1 MQFSVDF
8 FTFTREILNGKLLC
22 VCVGGYPKAHNTST
36 WRRFDLDIFLTRRKQ
51 NIDKFLRLS
60 TYFFEVISRGKK
72 SALFRHTW
80 FDVILMA
87 KKSTSFQGTLIDV
100 FSMSEK
106 LTVLYIADSD
116 KFEKDKK
123 LWWFFNKFSM
133 Y

>member
-1 MQFSVDF
+1 
-8 FTFTREILNGKLLC
+8 
-22 VCVGGYPKAHNTST
+22 
-36 WRRFDLDIFLTRRKQ
+36 
-51 NIDKFLRLS
+51 
-60 TYFFEVISRGKK
+60 
-72 SALFRHTW
+72 
-80 FDVILMA
+80 MA